1 MKRKVIEILVDDF
14 ECVWCGHGEYSVSN
28 PYNSKKRKIYCDRCG
43 RENHVD
49 YKVVNPGIWD
59 EDRLDSDETLVAV
72 GLLVCVLVFLFVMFV
87 LFCLF

>member
-28 PYNSKKRKIYCDRCG
+28 PYSNKKRKIYCDRCG

-49 YKVVNPGIWD
+49 YKLVNPGIWD
-59 EDRLDSDETLVAV
+59 EDRLGSDETLVAV
-72 GLLVCVLVFLFVMFV
+72 GLLVCVLVFLFIMFV

>member
-1 MKRKVIEILVDDF
+1 MKKIIEVIVDDF
-14 ECVWCGHGEYSVSN
+14 ECVWCGHKEYFVTD
-28 PYNSKKRKIYCDRCG
+28 PYSKKRKIFCDKCG

-59 EDRLDSDETLVAV
+59 EDRLDTEETLVAV
-72 GLLVCVLVFLFVMFV
+72 GLLICVLVFLFVMFV